1 MSRELIMKRTNTLLY
16 ILLLSQLACQTI
28 QKATDKSK
36 PKTNNTPPVVSTSP
50 TPVKP
55 DEPVVIQEPAALTVG
70 SSEIKSSDLKAQI
83 EMAMYYDSLSPKE
96 AIEQSI
102 NEKRIELDAKK
113 RGYDKEEEFVG
124 ELQTFRELNAKSYLT
139 DSATIKHLIKETY
152 EWSKQEIHAAHI
164 FYNLSEFADPQDTL
178 VIYNKLLDI
187 RNKALAGEDF
197 GKLAGEFSQDKKT
210 SQKGGDLGWFT
221 ALQFIY
227 PLEKAAFETSVG
239 DISMPFRT
247 KGGFH
252 IVKVIQKRPYSGKV
266 LVQHILKLVSPDN
279 PEVSSKI
286 AKASI
291 DSVYTKLKSGESF
304 EVLCSK
310 YSDDYRTKNFGGFLP
325 AFGIGTREEVAFE
338 QAAFKL
344 NVGEF
349 SEPVKT
355 SSGWHIIKLS
365 KKMPLESFEE
375 IYPKIK
381 EKVVTDSRGDLV
393 KENALK
399 KLKAQMNFYEDK
411 NAVAQLIAKAD
422 SNLLR
427 KKWAYAFNDE
437 LIDKTLFSF
446 SGKTVKGKEFFDYVV
461 DRNKSEKV
469 PFGYSPSMILRSY
482 YKKFQDNLIYSNAE
496 QNLEKV
502 DKEFGALMSYYRSD
516 LLRVRLLNDLVYEK
530 SVADTTGQRNF
541 YELNKAKYQLPE
553 RVLATIIS
561 SDDSKNVEQVKEI
574 FSKGL
579 PYRLNRTVQ
588 GGPIFFKKSTA
599 ELTNEHKSRLLSL
612 LVIMKK
618 NPGYVVEI
626 GGHADFNEADS
637 LSSNRMKSVIE
648 FLTMN
653 GLPVTRIIENDYVKT
668 KPLDKFDWLKNQ
680 RITFQ
685 FFSTDKKDVVKV
697 FSEKDVAI
705 QEGYFKKGDNKII
718 DALKWEVGNQSLAK
732 DGKFIEVLIDKIEPA
747 RSKTLR
753 ECRGEVINDWQ
764 KVLEG
769 QFFNDLAKKYP
780 VKMNDEEVQ
789 KVIESVKNTKY

>member
-1 MSRELIMKRTNTLLY
+1 MNRTNTLLY

-28 QKATDKSK
+28 QKATNKSK
-36 PKTNNTPPVVSTSP
+36 PNTNNTPTVVSSTPTSA
-50 TPVKP
+50 KP
-55 DEPVVIQEPAALTVG
+55 EEPVIVEEPAAITLG
-70 SSEIKSSDLKAQI
+70 NSEIKSSELKAQI
-83 EMAMYYDSLSPKE
+83 EMAMYYDSLNPKE

-102 NEKRIELDAKK
+102 IEKRIELDAKK
-113 RGYDKEEEFVG
+113 RGYDKEEDFVG

-164 FYNLSEFADPQDTL
+164 FYNLSEFADPLDTI

-187 RNKALAGEDF
+187 RNRALAGEDF
-197 GKLAGEFSQDKKT
+197 SKLAGEFSQDKKT
-210 SQKGGDLGWFT
+210 AQKGGDLGWFT

-227 PLEKAAFETSVG
+227 PLEKAAYETSVG

-252 IVKVIQKRPYSGKV
+252 IIKVIQKRPYSGKV
-266 LVQHILKLVSPDN
+266 LAQHILKLVSPDN
-279 PEVSSKI
+279 PEISSKI
-286 AKASI
+286 AKSSI
-291 DSVYTKLKSGESF
+291 DSIYFRLKAGEPF
-304 EVLCSK
+304 EELCGK

-355 SSGWHIIKLS
+355 SSGWHIIKLA

-375 IYPKIK
+375 VYPKIK

-393 KENALK
+393 KENTLK
-399 KLKAQMNFYEDK
+399 RLKSQMNFLEDK
-411 NAVAQLIAKAD
+411 NTVLKLFAKAD
-422 SNLLR
+422 SNILR

-446 SGKTVKGKEFFDYVV
+446 SGKTVKGKEFFDYAVE
-461 DRNKSEKV
+461 RNKSEKV
-469 PFGYSPSMILRSY
+469 PAGYTPSMIFRSY

-530 SVADTTGQRNF
+530 SVADTSGQRSF
-541 YELNKAKYQLPE
+541 YEQNKAKYQLPE
-553 RVLATIIS
+553 RVFATIIS
-561 SDDSKNVEQVKEI
+561 SDDSKNVEQVKDI
-574 FSKGL
+574 FTKGL

-588 GGPIFFKKSTA
+588 GGPIFFKKSNSD
-599 ELTNEHKSRLLSL
+599 LTNEHKSRLLSL

-618 NPGYVVEI
+618 NPGYIVEI
-626 GGHADFNEADS
+626 GGHADVNEADS
-637 LSSNRMKSVIE
+637 ISANRMKSVIE

-653 GLPVTRIIENDYVKT
+653 GLPVTRIIENDYIKT
-668 KPLDKFDWLKNQ
+668 KPIDKFDWLKNQ

-685 FFSTDKKDVVKV
+685 FYSTDKKDVVKV
-697 FSEKDVAI
+697 FSEKDVVI
-705 QEGYFKKGDNKII
+705 QEGYFKKGDSKII
-718 DALKWEVGNQSLAK
+718 DSIKWEVGNQFISK

-764 KVLEG
+764 KVLES
-769 QFFNDLAKKYP
+769 QFFDDLAKKYP
-780 VKMNDEEVQ
+780 VKIHEEEIQ
-789 KVIESVKNTKY
+789 KIIESVKNTKY